1 MLIPIP
7 VGALRRAA
15 QQAKVEEA
23 ARKQA
28 AADAGIKCPRC
39 GEVDMPTARRRGSL
53 GLHIVLYMM
62 WIVPG
67 VLYGMWRDRKL
78 IFTCRRCGARMGE
91 LPALD
96 L

>member
-15 QQAKVEEA
+15 QQAKMEEA
-23 ARKQA
+23 ARRQA
-28 AADAGIKCPRC
+28 AAEQGVKCPMC
-39 GEVDMPTARRRGSL
+39 GDVDMPTARRRGSL
-53 GLHIVLYMM
+53 ALHVVLYMM

-67 VLYGMWRDRKL
+67 FLYGLWRDRAL
-78 IFTCRRCGARMGE
+78 VFTCRRCGARMGE
-91 LPALD
+91 LPSLD